1 MIDSIVFCA
10 HVFEL
15 FYFTQTGPD
24 WSRNPDGLGQ
34 NTSFGSSV
42 DRHKTK
48 GSPVVPGSL
57 QKVTSDNESTLFM
70 VTILR
75 GMYEVGIF

>member
-1 MIDSIVFCA
+1 MR
-10 HVFEL
+10 
-15 FYFTQTGPD
+15 TGPD

-34 NTSFGSSV
+34 NTSYGSRV
-42 DRHKTK
+42 DRHETK

-57 QKVTSDNESTLFM
+57 HKVISDNESTLFM

-75 GMYEVGIF
+75 GMYEVGVFRMFDFFLL